1 VRTGFE
7 AKDGKGPPASS
18 PSPPP
23 PSTGLVETEA
33 SVKAAAVYIHLVACR
48 RPLEHPEEEEEEE
61 DLTPLPSKLSRVE
74 TLQETL
80 RLEREAADN
89 RTDGEREQRHLQ
101 TPQISF
107 FMRPTTSRSCL
118 SLLHRITP
126 LPNPSFSANISLCRH
141 TLRWL
146 ADITAATDNAAITVC
161 FFFFLLFFFLHHLTS
176 SKLNQNPS
184 NQSLRGK
191 KKEIKEKKESSS
203 GPPTTK
209 EESHRATTLRYEKE
223 KWEAA
228 ASEHA
233 PTMSPRLPTNRERAA
248 LGAPPVFRKLLAM
261 AVHMDHACTYIS
273 PISSSILTTNPIL
286 SSIYWMEIRSSSI
299 PEIPT
304 LVVSNQQPLHTSF
317 FFKNQ
322 SLTGNKEN
330 GKKLKKPVI
339 HTIIIYTRVF
349 FSIL

>member
-61 DLTPLPSKLSRVE
+61 DLTPLPSKLRRVE

-118 SLLHRITP
+118 SLPHRITP

-161 FFFFLLFFFLHHLTS
+161 FFFFFLFFFLHHLTSS

-191 KKEIKEKKESSS
+191 KNLKLKKKESSS
-203 GPPTTK
+203 GPSTTK
-209 EESHRATTLRYEKE
+209 EESHRATTLRY
-223 KWEAA
+223 
-228 ASEHA
+228 
-233 PTMSPRLPTNRERAA
+233 
-248 LGAPPVFRKLLAM
+248 G
-261 AVHMDHACTYIS
+261 
-273 PISSSILTTNPIL
+273 
-286 SSIYWMEIRSSSI
+286 
-299 PEIPT
+299 
-304 LVVSNQQPLHTSF
+304 
-317 FFKNQ
+317 KN
-322 SLTGNKEN
+322 
-330 GKKLKKPVI
+330 
-339 HTIIIYTRVF
+339 
-349 FSIL
+349 